1 MAEFIRKVLFAIF
14 KKESKAGSLI
24 DRFITEEILNYLI
37 FGVCT
42 TAVNIITYSVLI
54 RLMPGKV
61 TVCNAISW
69 IVAVLFAFIT
79 NKLFVFKSK
88 SFSPPVFF
96 KEFSTFM
103 ASRILTGLME
113 TFLPAQLI
121 RAGFDMELFGT
132 EGLPAKLVV
141 GIAIIILN
149 YVFSKLISF
158 RKKKPETASPEASA
172 DDNNEEE

>member
-1 MAEFIRKVLFAIF
+1 MAELIRKILFKII
-14 KKESKAGSLI
+14 KKDSKPGKLI
-24 DRFITEEILNYLI
+24 DRFLTAEILNYLI

-42 TAVNIITYSVLI
+42 TAVNVVTYSVLI

-69 IVAVLFAFIT
+69 ITAVLFAFIT

-88 SFSPPVFF
+88 SFAPRVFF
-96 KEFSTFM
+96 KEITTFF

-113 TFLPAQLI
+113 TFLPTQLI

-141 GIAIIILN
+141 GVAIIIIN
-149 YVFSKLISF
+149 YVFSKTVSF
-158 RKKKPETASPEASA
+158 RRSKPEQPSEESVPDE
-172 DDNNEEE
+172 NNEEE